1 MRLDSMSPFKRRKH
15 ANIKRLQ
22 YMRAVRRYNK
32 KINIVLYVVGDK
44 ITLDITSM
52 PIRDE

>member
-1 MRLDSMSPFKRRKH
+1 MRLDSIGPFERRKH

-22 YMRAVRRYNK
+22 YMRAVRRHNK
-32 KINIVLYVVGDK
+32 KINIVLHAVGDK
-44 ITLDITSM
+44 ITLDITSI